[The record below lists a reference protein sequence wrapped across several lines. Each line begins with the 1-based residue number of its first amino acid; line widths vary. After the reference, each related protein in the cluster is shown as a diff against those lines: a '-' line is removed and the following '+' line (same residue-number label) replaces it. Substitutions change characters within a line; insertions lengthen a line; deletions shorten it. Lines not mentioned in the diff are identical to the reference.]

1 MTQNNSETKKQMI
14 EEILTYASIRH
25 SRQELEKNEFKTLK
39 SIHNSCMVPLMKK
52 TKIMKVILFIAF
64 LNFSFWGVAHNAADR
79 ENNASQ
85 INETD
90 QKGRKQGKWIFY
102 GKDNPKKGYPEEG
115 KIAEGIFKDDRKNG
129 LWTSYYKDGFTP
141 RLIGEYKNNRP
152 YGTYQ
157 KFYRNGKLME
167 EGTFKG
173 RRYVDTLKRFS
184 KNGTLTFQ
192 AYYNESGQ
200 ESGEVKYF
208 YDNGTPEFIY
218 LANNG
223 TPIGKATRYWS
234 NGELKQEIVFNE
246 EGKIEN
252 TTGTIDP
259 ENVIIEI
266 EVDKS
271 NSKTAPKVEE
281 KIASYEVNGYNTIY
295 NQNNELWMVGD
306 FKNKR
311 LWDGKLYVYDED
323 GLLQKV
329 EVYKEGLFH
338 SNGQL

>member
-1 MTQNNSETKKQMI
+1 MTKNKTETKEQMI
-14 EEILTYASIRH
+14 EDILKYASFSHLRKD
-25 SRQELEKNEFKTLK
+25 LEKMEFHALK
-39 SIHNSCMVPLMKK
+39 AIHNSCMVPLMKG
-52 TKIMKVILFIAF
+52 TKIMKAILFIAF
-64 LNFSFWGVAHNAADR
+64 LNFTFWGVASNG
-79 ENNASQ
+79 EGKKNTSQ
-85 INETD
+85 VNETD

-129 LWTSYYKDGFTP
+129 LWTNYYKDGFTP
-141 RLIGEYKNNRP
+141 RLVGDYKNNRP
-152 YGTYQ
+152 FGTYQ
-157 KFYRNGKLME
+157 KFYRNGELME

-184 KNGTLTFQ
+184 KNGTLTYQ
-192 AYYNESGQ
+192 ANYNESGQ

-223 TPIGKATRYWS
+223 TPTGKAIRYWS
-234 NGELKQEIVFNE
+234 NGEVKEEIEFNQN
-246 EGKIEN
+246 GKIEN
-252 TTGTIDP
+252 TTGTIEP
-259 ENVIIEI
+259 EKVVV

-271 NSKTAPKVEE
+271 NLKTAPKVEE
-281 KIASYEVNGYNTIY
+281 KITSYEVNGYNTIY

-329 EVYKEGLFH
+329 EVYKEGVFH